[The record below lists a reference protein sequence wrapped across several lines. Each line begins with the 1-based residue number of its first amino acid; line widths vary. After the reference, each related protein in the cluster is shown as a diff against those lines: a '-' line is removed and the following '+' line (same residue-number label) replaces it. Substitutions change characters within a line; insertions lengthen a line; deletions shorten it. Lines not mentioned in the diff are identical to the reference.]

1 MEVGVA
7 SKVAN
12 LLSTGLVKKKLEKI
26 NLDEPLEWETITS
39 AANPL
44 DFYWLSSLQKS
55 ISKLIFVG

>member
-44 DFYWLSSLQKS
+44 DFY
-55 ISKLIFVG
+55 